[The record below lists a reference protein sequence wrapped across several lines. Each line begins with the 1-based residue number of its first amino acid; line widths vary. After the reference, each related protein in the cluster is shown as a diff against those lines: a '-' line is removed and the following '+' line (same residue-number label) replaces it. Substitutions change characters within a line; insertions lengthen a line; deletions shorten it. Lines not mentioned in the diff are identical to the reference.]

1 MKLIT
6 ETTFNDIEIVE
17 EVLTEEGKPDKKNYY
32 IKGIY
37 LQANVKNKN
46 GRIYENKILEPVVE
60 KYVKEFVETGRALSE
75 LGHPP
80 TPQINLER
88 VSHRTTELKWHGND
102 VYGNSIVLDT
112 PMGNVVQGLLSGGS
126 KLGVSSRG
134 VGTLERRQKSDAF
147 FVKEDFDLKAIDIV
161 SDPSASKAFVEG
173 ILEGVDWIYQNEQLI
188 PFIER
193 TKKKAIKTY
202 KPRIT
207 NEDRTAA
214 QLRLFEDYLNEITKS
229 L

>member
-6 ETTFNDIEIVE
+6 ETSFNDIEIVE
-17 EVLTEEGKPDKKNYY
+17 EILSEEGKSDQKNYY

-37 LQANVKNKN
+37 LQANTKNKN

-88 VSHRTTELKWHGND
+88 VSHRTLELKWDGNN

-112 PMGNVVQGLLSGGS
+112 PMGNIVKGLLQGGS

-134 VGTLERRQKSDAF
+134 VGSLERRQNQDAF
-147 FVKEDFDLKAIDIV
+147 FVKEDFDLKAIDVV

-173 ILEGVDWIYQNEQLI
+173 ILEGVEWIYQNDHLI
-188 PFIER
+188 PYIEKI
-193 TKKKAIKTY
+193 KKKAVKTY
-202 KPRIT
+202 KPKISLEERSKTQIKI
-207 NEDRTAA
+207 
-214 QLRLFEDYLNEITKS
+214 FESYINEIAKS